1 MSEGTHTRT
10 TTQRTSG
17 AETTTLPPE
26 YVPVYPLSA
35 RRGEMYFLSH
45 RLTQLAMKMYAE
57 LDSED
62 PQAANQFFETFGPG
76 NIILYP
82 DRPHERFSD
91 YERLLELLLRNDSEK
106 YRSIHKGTPFYF
118 MSWLAFDLRDFE
130 KALFYMD
137 GATSEDIRQNP
148 DGWLDLPAGSFLT
161 LRSSEFQV
169 AQRTIETIRSC
180 LNRQIERFNSVS
192 GLESIT
198 LQQFIDQFVRVL
210 VQDVAQRTIISALYV
225 YLLEFEER
233 YRELRLR
240 STEGGSIA
248 PFIIHLF
255 RGALIFESLLKH
267 LYSQKDD
274 GDPAKTLG
282 QVFYNTAFRHE
293 FVSGVRTSADSLRDI
308 VAGITDDSMR
318 SAFTTTARLRN
329 TTGHNLVWDD
339 EVFQEPSQYEALF
352 HQEINALLYLVSVKF
367 CH

>member
-1 MSEGTHTRT
+1 M
-10 TTQRTSG
+10 
-17 AETTTLPPE
+17 
-26 YVPVYPLSA
+26 
-35 RRGEMYFLSH
+35 
-45 RLTQLAMKMYAE
+45 
-57 LDSED
+57 
-62 PQAANQFFETFGPG
+62 
-76 NIILYP
+76 
-82 DRPHERFSD
+82 
-91 YERLLELLLRNDSEK
+91 
-106 YRSIHKGTPFYF
+106 
-118 MSWLAFDLRDFE
+118 
-130 KALFYMD
+130 
-137 GATSEDIRQNP
+137 
-148 DGWLDLPAGSFLT
+148 
-161 LRSSEFQV
+161 
-169 AQRTIETIRSC
+169 
-180 LNRQIERFNSVS
+180 
-192 GLESIT
+192 
-198 LQQFIDQFVRVL
+198 
-210 VQDVAQRTIISALYV
+210 

-255 RGALIFESLLKH
+255 RGALICESLLKH

-274 GDPAKTLG
+274 GDPAKTLS

-352 HQEINALLYLVSVKF
+352 YQEINALLYLVSVKF